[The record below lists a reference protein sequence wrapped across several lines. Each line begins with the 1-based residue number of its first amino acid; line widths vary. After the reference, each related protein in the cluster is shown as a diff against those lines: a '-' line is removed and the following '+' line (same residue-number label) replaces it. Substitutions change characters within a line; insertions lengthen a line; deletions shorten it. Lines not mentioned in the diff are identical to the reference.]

1 MGTFILLEIGT
12 FCLSIIIK
20 VKGAMDATISLA
32 EEGYIIDQNK
42 FLDKDKYGTLKTKK
56 KSELSNNLRFISWF
70 IPGVNVIWSTV
81 DFINSKKDVKQE
93 LFDNDVYIKI
103 PDHKVELLKSID
115 SKLTKLVFIA
125 NLADDKDVVA
135 VSNNR
140 VFVLDSN
147 NVKLKYEK
155 LLPLDYTLNEVKH
168 LNNLTGYT
176 YRVGTM
182 DNENVAIIGI
192 PSNITKVDIIKFPN
206 EKTFDKPHKFE
217 EMDLDDAKNKTF
229 SVYPYT
235 WEERFSNDIHKSID
249 EMKKARNINGEDSNN
264 YYDNSLYE
272 EVNIPQKEQNG
283 LVLSR
288 RLKK

>member
-12 FCLSIIIK
+12 FALSVFIK

-32 EEGYIIDQNK
+32 EEGYIIDKNK
-42 FLDKDKYGTLKTKK
+42 YLDKEKYGTLKTKK
-56 KSELSNNLRFISWF
+56 KSELFNNLRFISWF

-81 DFINSKKDVKQE
+81 DFIKSKKDIKEE

-103 PDHKVELLKSID
+103 PDHKVESLKSID

-125 NLADDKDVVA
+125 NLADDKDIVA

-155 LLPLDYTLNEVKH
+155 LLPLDYTLNDVKQ

-192 PSNITKVDIIKFPN
+192 PSNTTKVDKIKFPN
-206 EKTFDKPHKFE
+206 EKTFDKPHMFE
-217 EMDLDDAKNKTF
+217 EMDLDVAKNKTF

-235 WEERFSNDIHKSID
+235 WEERFANDIYKSID
-249 EMKKARNINGEDSNN
+249 DMKKARNINVEDSNN
-264 YYDNSLYE
+264 YYDNNLYE

-283 LVLSR
+283 PVLSR

>member
-12 FCLSIIIK
+12 FALSVFIK

-32 EEGYIIDQNK
+32 EEGYIIDKNK
-42 FLDKDKYGTLKTKK
+42 YLDKEKYGTLKTKK
-56 KSELSNNLRFISWF
+56 KSELFNNLRFISWF

-81 DFINSKKDVKQE
+81 DFIKSKKDIKEE

-103 PDHKVELLKSID
+103 PDHKVESLKSID

-125 NLADDKDVVA
+125 NLADDKDIVA

-155 LLPLDYTLNEVKH
+155 LLPLDYTLNDVKQ

-192 PSNITKVDIIKFPN
+192 PSNTTKVDKIKFPN
-206 EKTFDKPHKFE
+206 EKTFDKPHMFE
-217 EMDLDDAKNKTF
+217 EMDLDVAKNKTF
-229 SVYPYT
+229 SVYTYT
-235 WEERFSNDIHKSID
+235 WEERFANDIYKSID
-249 EMKKARNINGEDSNN
+249 EMKKARNINVEDSNS
-264 YYDNSLYE
+264 YYDNNLYE

-283 LVLSR
+283 PVLSR